1 MSQCLWSQGY
11 REGRPDMERRTSIRR
26 GARVTAY
33 ICREGRSRVRT
44 QARDLSA
51 EGAFLCT
58 DGNQVHPGELVA
70 LVFTLEFDRVV
81 RTYRRWARVAHCRE
95 DGIGVQLYRQRPEE
109 ACSASRA

>member
-1 MSQCLWSQGY
+1 
-11 REGRPDMERRTSIRR
+11 MERRSEIRR

-33 ICREGRSRVRT
+33 LYGTGRRPVRCET
-44 QARDLSA
+44 GDLSA
-51 EGAFLCT
+51 GGVFL
-58 DGNQVHPGELVA
+58 HAPGLRA
-70 LVFTLEFDRVV
+70 QPGDIMPLVFTLEFDRVV